1 MLLTLSTFFHDFCCF
16 TMSRVRDDFEM
27 SSNRTN
33 STDFKA
39 GDEEDI
45 LKVVRI
51 VCEVWISLPVAAV
64 GILGNTTSLV
74 VLLRYKQSPV
84 TTSLLKSISV
94 TDTLILATSLV
105 LRSMRY
111 LNLPSYDVFLSTWFP
126 WMNPVAYFLRV
137 FNVWLTVLLTYERCV
152 AVCYPLHVQF
162 VCTLRKTRLIICIMI
177 AIVSLISLPRF
188 FEYRKVPFEIARTGF
203 EKADLM
209 TNVYYTVGYRI
220 IFFFVAVY
228 LVPLSALIFMNVRIV
243 RTLRKSSR
251 QRFSVFRFHG
261 PRRRIEI
268 SSSSFVLGDYFS
280 EAARSVTIIAVVIVT
295 VSIACNLAVMVSH
308 LLYAVELCFASDNKP
323 LIYYRRLA
331 SNFSN
336 TIVTFDSTIN
346 FIIYCV
352 FSRKFRLT
360 LKDMCCCQKK
370 AQRRSITEIPGE
382 KFKDV
387 KFARKSTN
395 SYT

>member
-1 MLLTLSTFFHDFCCF
+1 MIG
-16 TMSRVRDDFEM
+16 
-27 SSNRTN
+27 NITN
-33 STDFKA
+33 SSEFKS
-39 GDEEDI
+39 GDEDDI
-45 LKVVRI
+45 LKVIRI
-51 VCEVWISLPVAAV
+51 VCEVWISLPVAV
-64 GILGNTTSLV
+64 IGILGNTTSLI

-84 TTSLLKSISV
+84 TTFLLKSISV
-94 TDTLILATSLV
+94 TDALILATSLV

-111 LNLPSYDVFLSTWFP
+111 LNIPSYDVFLSSWFP

-177 AIVSLISLPRF
+177 AIVTLISLPRF
-188 FEYRKVPFEIARTGF
+188 FEYKKVPFEIARTGF
-203 EKADLM
+203 KKTDLM
-209 TNVYYTVGYRI
+209 ANAYYTVGYRI

-228 LVPLSALIFMNVRIV
+228 LVPLSALIFMNVRII
-243 RTLRKSSR
+243 RTLRASSR

-261 PRRRIEI
+261 LRRRIEVN
-268 SSSSFVLGDYFS
+268 SSSFVFKDSFS
-280 EAARSVTIIAVVIVT
+280 DAARSVTIIAVVIVT
-295 VSIACNLAVMVSH
+295 VSIACNVAVMVSH
-308 LLYAVELCFASDNKP
+308 LLYAVELCFASDNRL

-352 FSRKFRLT
+352 FGRTFRLT
-360 LKDMCCCQKK
+360 LKDMCCCQKRP
-370 AQRRSITEIPGE
+370 QRSSITENPGE

-387 KFARKSTN
+387 KFIRRSTRN